1 MFKQKDKE
9 NEVENKQKKRPFAKT
24 DFEAV
29 LKSATR
35 PLKKEQ
41 GERESA
47 KT

>member
-1 MFKQKDKE
+1 MKHKE
-9 NEVENKQKKRPFAKT
+9 KNEVENKQKKRPFEKS

-29 LKSATR
+29 LKSATS

-41 GERESA
+41 GEKESA